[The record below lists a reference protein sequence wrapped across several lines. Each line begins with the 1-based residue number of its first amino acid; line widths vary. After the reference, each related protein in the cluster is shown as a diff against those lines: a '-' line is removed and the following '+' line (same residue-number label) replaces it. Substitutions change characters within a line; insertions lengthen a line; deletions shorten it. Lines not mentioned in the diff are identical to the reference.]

1 MRTQNIGEG
10 CGNTFNIYTILITFQ
25 LHLPNKG
32 GGKMNLN
39 IFMSVS
45 PSTDKVLRSW
55 RQFMLLSD
63 RKQKAMENAASAYG
77 HMRAVTKYLQ
87 VGWEAGNRG
96 GSLCWL
102 FLDQPEHLQK

>member
-1 MRTQNIGEG
+1 
-10 CGNTFNIYTILITFQ
+10 
-25 LHLPNKG
+25 
-32 GGKMNLN
+32 
-39 IFMSVS
+39 
-45 PSTDKVLRSW
+45 
-55 RQFMLLSD
+55 MLLSD

-96 GSLCWL
+96 GSSCWL